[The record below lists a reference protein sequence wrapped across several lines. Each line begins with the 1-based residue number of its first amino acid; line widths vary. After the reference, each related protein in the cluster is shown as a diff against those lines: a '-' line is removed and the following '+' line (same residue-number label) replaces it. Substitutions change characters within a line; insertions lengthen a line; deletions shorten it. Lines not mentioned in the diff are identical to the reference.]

1 VHKIAFHIGNYPV
14 AWFGIFVAIAFV
26 LGLWTAAR
34 RGARDGLT
42 ADQMMDAGPWLI
54 LGTIVGARLWY
65 VVTYWQEGFARE
77 PWTEIF
83 MVQRGGLVFYGGLVG
98 ASAATLIYLIR
109 KKIPIW
115 KFGDAVAPS
124 IALGYVFGRMGCL
137 MNGCC
142 YGRTCDLPW
151 AIHFPQDH
159 PTHGASVHPT
169 QIYDAI
175 LSGLLYLGLA
185 WLHRRKR
192 FDGQIFAA
200 YLICYAVIR
209 SIVESFRGDY
219 SESHIHGIFTPAQ
232 LFGVVILAV
241 GLILFWKL
249 PRPQKQA
256 A

>member
-77 PWTEIF
+77 PWTEIL

-151 AIHFPQDH
+151 AIRFPQDH

-192 FDGQIFAA
+192 FDGQVFAA

-249 PRPQKQA
+249 PRPRKQA